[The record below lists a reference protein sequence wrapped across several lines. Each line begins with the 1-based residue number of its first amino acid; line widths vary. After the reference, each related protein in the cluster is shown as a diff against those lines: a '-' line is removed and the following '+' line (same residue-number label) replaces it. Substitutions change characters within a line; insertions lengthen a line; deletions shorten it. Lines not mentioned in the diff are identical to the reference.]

1 MKTDT
6 PETDEKSFEK
16 WGHEHVFADFAQ
28 KLERQRDEAR
38 AEAQRLRKALRNL
51 FNNYKELADSGDA
64 GHWKLEETDI
74 GKATLEALEGRTVTS
89 NHTSPSI
96 EQAKIDMQA
105 SYDHMMSS
113 KPSRRIM
120 TVHGKE
126 WWRHDGR
133 DESPCDPETRVRF
146 LYRMEE
152 DSEMGSEVFRAGDVG
167 WGNNP
172 ACAFL
177 DVSAWRP
184 ANAPDKLSREGG
196 EG

>member
-1 MKTDT
+1 MNTDT

-38 AEAQRLRKALRNL
+38 AEAQRLREALRNL
-51 FNNYKELADSGDA
+51 FNDYKELADSGDA

-74 GKATLEALEGRTVTS
+74 GKATLEALEGPTVTT
-89 NHTSPSI
+89 NHTSPTT

-120 TVHGKE
+120 TAHGKE
-126 WWRHDGR
+126 WWVHIPGDPMPCVRTLKVCVLTSLEGPTDPSRADHLGWHVR
-133 DESPCDPETRVRF
+133 DEDEGYF
-146 LYRMEE
+146 
-152 DSEMGSEVFRAGDVG
+152 
-167 WGNNP
+167 WGKII
-172 ACAFL
+172 
-177 DVSAWRP
+177 AWRP
-184 ANAPDKLSREGG
+184 ADAHDKLPREGG